1 MAAMLGFGKGFFVVP
16 GSSRPIRPSTNK
28 PLLYPAIIY
37 PAVLLRNVV
46 GTSCM
51 GNYYVPN
58 TYCIITY
65 ILCPGG
71 TQRNHTQLTYLDTAI
86 HSYTQL

>member
-1 MAAMLGFGKGFFVVP
+1 MHVKHFPTQIFLASDISFCEYVVQRSAAMDLSP
-16 GSSRPIRPSTNK
+16 
-28 PLLYPAIIY
+28 
-37 PAVLLRNVV
+37 V